1 MKAVVV
7 GPARIANDVLFARKM
22 WLFPVLF
29 VTVSVIVSPRTNP
42 APGVATPWGVT
53 LIASQPGEAIAG
65 SRQPNAAHSDASATN
80 AFRTIRIPVPRS
92 VAPEARQTCRK
103 SDPAA

>member
-1 MKAVVV
+1 M
-7 GPARIANDVLFARKM
+7 
-22 WLFPVLF
+22 
-29 VTVSVIVSPRTNP
+29 
-42 APGVATPWGVT
+42 
-53 LIASQPGEAIAG
+53 LIASQPGEAIAA
-65 SRQPNAAHSDASATN
+65 SMQQNAAHSDASATN